1 MPMDE
6 NDISGTVVGDPAL
19 RATHEGCRARIAEL
33 RDDIAAIKAQIAAAD
48 LDRQA
53 RGGRTDARW
62 FHRAKTALRHKQRE
76 LDLVTAHMA
85 ALTDKRRDGFKDCLI
100 EIVRQD
106 YDEDEW
112 REVLDEAHR
121 RHADGREA

>member
-6 NDISGTVVGDPAL
+6 NNISGTVADDPAL
-19 RATHEGCRARIAEL
+19 PVTREDCRVRIAEL
-33 RDDIAAIKAQIAAAD
+33 RDDVAAIKAQIAAAD

-53 RGGRTDARW
+53 RGGRIDARW

-76 LDLVTAHMA
+76 LDLVTARMA
-85 ALTDKRRDGFKDCLI
+85 TLADKRRDGFKDCLI

-106 YDEDEW
+106 YDDDEW

-121 RHADGREA
+121 RHAAGKEA